1 MEIGKTLRVSG
12 RNGWR
17 KWLEK
22 NYNKEKEI
30 WLVFPKISSGKSRIE
45 YNDAVEEALSFGW
58 IDSTVKKADEN
69 FTVQRFTP
77 RNPKSRYSQANIER
91 LRWLVKEGKVIPS
104 VRDSIR
110 DILNEEFVIPEDI
123 LKEIK
128 SNTQAYENFQNFLP
142 SYQRIRIG
150 FVEGARSRPEEF
162 KKRLNYFIKM
172 SEKNKMFGYGG
183 IDKYYRKS
191 LVE

>member
-1 MEIGKTLRVSG
+1 MEIGKTLRVSV

-58 IDSTVKKADEN
+58 IDSTVKRIDEN
-69 FTVQRFTP
+69 FTAQRFTP

-128 SNTQAYENFQNFLP
+128 SNTQAYENFQNFPP

-150 FVEGARSRPEEF
+150 FIEGARSRPEEF

>member
-1 MEIGKTLRVSG
+1 M
-12 RNGWR
+12 
-17 KWLEK
+17 
-22 NYNKEKEI
+22 
-30 WLVFPKISSGKSRIE
+30 
-45 YNDAVEEALSFGW
+45 AHAALF
-58 IDSTVKKADEN
+58 
-69 FTVQRFTP
+69 R
-77 RNPKSRYSQANIER
+77 
-91 LRWLVKEGKVIPS
+91 
-104 VRDSIR
+104 SIR

-128 SNTQAYENFQNFLP
+128 SNTQAYENFQKFPP

-150 FVEGARSRPEEF
+150 FIEGARNRPEEF

>member
-1 MEIGKTLRVSG
+1 MKIGKTLRVSG

-58 IDSTVKKADEN
+58 IDSTVKRIDEN
-69 FTVQRFTP
+69 FTAQRFTP

-91 LRWLVKEGKVIPS
+91 LKWLVKEGKVISS

-110 DILNEEFVIPEDI
+110 DILNEEFVIPKDI

-128 SNTQAYENFQNFLP
+128 SNTQAYENFQKFP
-142 SYQRIRIG
+142 PPYQRIRIG
-150 FVEGARSRPEEF
+150 FIEGARNRPEEF

-172 SEKNKMFGYGG
+172 SEKNKTFGYGG
-183 IDKYYRKS
+183 IDKYY
-191 LVE
+191 

>member
-1 MEIGKTLRVSG
+1 
-12 RNGWR
+12 
-17 KWLEK
+17 LEK
-22 NYNKEKEI
+22 PFAFQEEMDGESGWKRITIMRRKSGLSFLRFLPAKAGSNY
-30 WLVFPKISSGKSRIE
+30 S
-45 YNDAVEEALSFGW
+45 DAVEEALSFGW
-58 IDSTVKKADEN
+58 IDSTVKSTDEN

-128 SNTQAYENFQNFLP
+128 SNT
-142 SYQRIRIG
+142 
-150 FVEGARSRPEEF
+150 EG
-162 KKRLNYFIKM
+162 I
-172 SEKNKMFGYGG
+172 
-183 IDKYYRKS
+183 
-191 LVE
+191 